1 MGERK
6 IEEPWEA
13 RPRLVACIPPRPGME
28 ARIQRMATFAARV
41 AAQLSVVSV
50 RPPKLSEPERRWLGE
65 YAALVHREGGEV
77 VSLYG
82 RNPAATLPAYL
93 RKTLSTEVVLGR
105 RRRRWRPWDTTSTL
119 IRLLEDVDVHI
130 LRRDEAAPP
139 AGCGR
144 RHLLAT
150 ESGATGRSEEHTSEL
165 PSHLHIVRRPLL

>member
-6 IEEPWEA
+6 IEEQWEG

-82 RNPAATLPAYL
+82 RNGAATPAAYL
-93 RKTLSTEVVLGR
+93 RKALSTGVVLR
-105 RRRRWRPWDTTSTL
+105 RRRPPRPPRDT
-119 IRLLEDVDVHI
+119 D
-130 LRRDEAAPP
+130 PP
-139 AGCGR
+139 R
-144 RHLLAT
+144 
-150 ESGATGRSEEHTSEL
+150 
-165 PSHLHIVRRPLL
+165 